1 MIESGLPSYTATT
14 WNSIMTTAGTP
25 KEIVAKLNDALVK
38 AMRSAEMKDALAK
51 IGQEPAWS
59 TPEELSAFLKEETE
73 KWRKVI
79 QATGLKGQ

>member
-1 MIESGLPSYTATT
+1 MLEAGVAGYTATT

-25 KEIVAKLNDALVK
+25 KEVVSKLNDALVR
-38 AMRSAEMKDALAK
+38 AMRSPDMKESLAK
-51 IGQEPAWS
+51 IGQDPAWS
-59 TPEELSAFLKEETE
+59 TPEELSTFLIEETE